1 MTLEVKGLTVL
12 ASSGHAIV
20 DDVSFTVPQGT
31 IMGLVGESGSGKSTL
46 ALAILGFARAG
57 ARIAGGEVR
66 IDDADVLALR
76 GEALRKERGS
86 TVAYIPQ
93 DPATALNPALSI
105 GEQLLEVLPRGARSA
120 QQIGKILEAVGLASD
135 RKFLQRVPSELSGGQ
150 QQRIAIAMAIAP
162 RPRVLVL
169 DEPTTGLDVSTQALV
184 LALIAELCA
193 ERNMAA
199 VYISHDLA
207 VVAQIAAEVTVL
219 YGGTVVE
226 TGPTAAVLARPA
238 HPYTRSLLRAVP
250 SVAERTILRPI
261 RGVAPGI
268 DNRPPGCV
276 FSDRCDFATD
286 ACRDGVPQLRQTGAG
301 TAARCIR
308 VQEVWDAPAPI
319 IAAPP
324 RLAEQADAPVAF
336 AVRDLNIRYGTTPVV
351 FDVEFDLQRGSCLAV
366 VGESGS
372 GKTTL
377 SRCLIGLHSEATG
390 RMLLDGQALEGRST
404 RRSKDQRRRIQYVF
418 QNPYAS
424 LHPRRTIRKSLRL
437 AARTF
442 GITRPSEMTAAIEEA
457 LTRVEIPLRLMDR
470 YPNELSGGQRQR
482 IAIARALLAQPEIL
496 ICDEVTSALDVS
508 VQASIVELLR
518 KLLADGLAMVF
529 VTHNLAVVRSIA
541 DDIIVLRSG
550 RIVERGSADAVL
562 DDPQDAY
569 TRALLRDAID
579 LPQSGDIAPGIT
591 TETRKAG

>member
-1 MTLEVKGLTVL
+1 VTLDVKDLTVV

-20 DDVSFTVPQGT
+20 DAVSFSVRQGT

-66 IDDADVLALR
+66 IDGANVLALR
-76 GEALRKERGS
+76 GEALRKARGR

-93 DPATALNPALSI
+93 DPATALNPALSV
-105 GEQLLEVLPRGARSA
+105 GEQLLEVLPRGARA
-120 QQIGKILEAVGLASD
+120 ADEIARILMAVGLPSD
-135 RKFLQRVPSELSGGQ
+135 RRFLQRVPSELSGGQ

-162 RPRVLVL
+162 RPQVLIL

-184 LALIAELCA
+184 LALIAQLCT
-193 ERNMAA
+193 ERNMAG

-219 YGGTVVE
+219 YGGMVIE
-226 TGPTAAVLARPA
+226 TGSTAAVLARPA

-261 RGVAPGI
+261 RGIAPGI

-276 FSDRCDFATD
+276 FSDRCEFAAD
-286 ACRDGVPQLRQTGAG
+286 ACREAVPPLLDTGAA

-308 VQEVWDAPAPI
+308 IDQVLEAPAPVVV
-319 IAAPP
+319 APA
-324 RLAEQADAPVAF
+324 RVAQADEPITL
-336 AVRDLNIRYGTTPVV
+336 AVRGLNIHYGATPVV
-351 FDVEFDLQRGSCLAV
+351 FDVDFDLPRGSCLAV

-377 SRCLIGLHSEATG
+377 SRCLIGLHSDATG
-390 RMLLDGQALEGRST
+390 RVLLDGGLLKRKST
-404 RRSKDQRRRIQYVF
+404 QRTNDQRRRIQYVF

-437 AARTF
+437 AAEAF
-442 GITRPSEMTAAIEEA
+442 GITRTSEVTAAIEEA
-457 LTRVEIPLRLMDR
+457 LARVEIPRRLMDR

-482 IAIARALLAQPEIL
+482 IAIARALLARPEVL

-550 RIVERGSADAVL
+550 RIVERGSAEAVL
-562 DDPQDAY
+562 DHPQDSY
-569 TRALLRDAID
+569 TLALLQDAVD
-579 LPQSGDIAPGIT
+579 LPNAERSESALDAQ
-591 TETRKAG
+591 ERKAG